1 MPIVTKGKPVPKK
14 LSPAHQS
21 IVDMFGFVLEYYPGN
36 KEWVGRLSIRGKPVV
51 TSGTARSTIAVLVGN
66 LVEENPS
73 KFLRSV
79 ASAKRK

>member
-1 MPIVTKGKPVPKK
+1 MPIVTNGKPVPKR
-14 LSPAHQS
+14 LSPTHQS
-21 IVDMFGFVLEYYPGN
+21 IVDMFGFVIEYYPGN
-36 KEWVGRLSIRGKPVV
+36 KEWIGRLSRRGKPVV
-51 TSGTARSTIAVLVGN
+51 TSSTAHSTIAVLVGY